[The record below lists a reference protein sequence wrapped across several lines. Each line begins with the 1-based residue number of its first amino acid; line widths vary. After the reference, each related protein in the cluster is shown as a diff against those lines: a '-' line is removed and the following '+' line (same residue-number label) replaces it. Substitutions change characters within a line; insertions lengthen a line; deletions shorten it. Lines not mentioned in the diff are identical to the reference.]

1 MWQYLHSH
9 LAGVPDLPV
18 VPEAERRTLRIVPC
32 ITKSKRP
39 RHAAG
44 HSSGEDSLEGGA
56 AQRRRADGGAVER
69 RRLEQRERAEAQRQ
83 QRERAQRVRARR
95 QQEHTRLVAEAAEE
109 RRQRWADQQLRAQR
123 EAELVRHM
131 GPCADAERRA
141 RRARFEQQR
150 QCLRRAALR
159 GAIRARIDLH
169 DLGVMRS
176 DVGSRRAK
184 LLVKRA
190 RYLYGRTD
198 MIHWLRCHGQLG
210 L

>member
-1 MWQYLHSH
+1 MIYVL
-9 LAGVPDLPV
+9 
-18 VPEAERRTLRIVPC
+18 
-32 ITKSKRP
+32 
-39 RHAAG
+39 
-44 HSSGEDSLEGGA
+44 
-56 AQRRRADGGAVER
+56 
-69 RRLEQRERAEAQRQ
+69 
-83 QRERAQRVRARR
+83 
-95 QQEHTRLVAEAAEE
+95 
-109 RRQRWADQQLRAQR
+109 
-123 EAELVRHM
+123 
-131 GPCADAERRA
+131 RA

-169 DLGVMRS
+169 DLGVVRN

-198 MIHWLRCHGQLG
+198 MIHWLRCHGQLA